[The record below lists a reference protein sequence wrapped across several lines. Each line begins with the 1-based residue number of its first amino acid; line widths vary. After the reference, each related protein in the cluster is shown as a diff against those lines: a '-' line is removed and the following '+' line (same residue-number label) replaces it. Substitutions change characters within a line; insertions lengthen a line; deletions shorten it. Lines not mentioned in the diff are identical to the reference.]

1 MSADGHEETPDP
13 AATPGQQSS
22 GRISRRQALGSAVA
36 GAAGVALGPLA
47 SRAAAA
53 SPGRRHGRRPSGAT
67 VDVLVV
73 GGGISGLT
81 AAYRL
86 LRHSNLSVRV
96 LEANDR
102 VGGRTVNLPLPG
114 GKITEGGGQ
123 WTGPGQDR
131 VQALARELKIGMFD
145 TYVKGESVYVY
156 RGNRQPHTGTLPPL
170 GPAALADVVQNLTR
184 LDQMASTVPLDAP
197 WQAPNALQWDAMTF
211 GQWLDANVANAEAR
225 SLYTLVFSIIN
236 GQDPHATSLL
246 FALFVIHSGGGIARL
261 IGTSGGAQNSRFVG
275 GSQEISLRMA
285 RRLGSRVMLQTPVD
299 HIDQTSKKHVV
310 VRSGTQEFSAR
321 RVIVAMT
328 PQDANRVHYA
338 PTLTTQRIM
347 VQKMWPIGGGWKTF
361 AVYKEPFWRAQGLNG
376 GAITDLPAALY
387 TADNSPPDGSLGVL
401 LSFFGTA
408 NQKFEFGGSPRQLND
423 VGARRSAVL
432 EAFATIFGKQA
443 LHPIEYIE
451 KDWMREPW
459 IAGCKAPIPPGL
471 LTMYTSALSDPV
483 GLIHWAGTETA
494 PINVGAMD
502 GAVRAGER
510 AAREVAAALGKNPS
524 SIPA

>member
-1 MSADGHEETPDP
+1 MSADVHEEKPDP
-13 AATPGQQSS
+13 GTTGAQRSNAG
-22 GRISRRQALGSAVA
+22 ISRRQALGSAVA
-36 GAAGVALGPLA
+36 GAAGVALGPLT

-53 SPGRRHGRRPSGAT
+53 SPGQRPGRRRTGAT

-86 LRHSNLSVRV
+86 LRHSNLSVLV

-114 GKITEGGGQ
+114 KNITEGGGQ

-156 RGNRQPHTGTLPPL
+156 QGNRQPHTGTLPPL
-170 GPAALADVVQNLTR
+170 GPAALADVVSNLTR

-197 WQAPNALQWDAMTF
+197 WQAPNALEWDSMTF
-211 GQWLDANVANAEAR
+211 GQWLDTNVGNAEAR

-236 GQDPHATSLL
+236 GQDPHATSFL

-275 GSQEISLRMA
+275 GSQELSLRMA
-285 RRLGSRVMLQTPVD
+285 RRLGSRVILQTPVD
-299 HIDQTSKKHVV
+299 QIDQTSRKHVL
-310 VRSGTQEFSAR
+310 VRSGTQEFAAR

-328 PQDANRVHYA
+328 PQDANRVRYA

-347 VQKMWPIGGGWKTF
+347 LQKMWPIGGGWKTF
-361 AVYKEPFWRAQGLNG
+361 AVYKKPFWRDQGLNG

-387 TADNSPPDGSLGVL
+387 TSDNSPQDGSLGVL

-423 VGARRSAVL
+423 LGARRRAVL
-432 EAFATIFGKQA
+432 DAFAAIFGKQA
-443 LHPIEYIE
+443 LQPIAYLE

-459 IAGCKAPIPPGL
+459 IAGCKAPVPPGL
-471 LTMYTSALSDPV
+471 LTMYTSALNDPV

-502 GAVRAGER
+502 GGVRAGER
-510 AAREVAAALGKNPS
+510 AAREVVAALGGNPS

>member
-1 MSADGHEETPDP
+1 MNAEIHEEPIDP
-13 AATPGQQSS
+13 GATRGQPSN
-22 GRISRRQALGSAVA
+22 GGISRRQALRSGAL
-36 GAAGVALGPLA
+36 GAAGVALGALTQQA
-47 SRAAAA
+47 EAAARVQRT
-53 SPGRRHGRRPSGAT
+53 GRRRSGAT
-67 VDVLVV
+67 VDVLVI

-86 LRHSNLSVRV
+86 LRHSDLSVLV

-131 VQALARELKIGMFD
+131 VQALARELGIGMFD
-145 TYVKGESVYVY
+145 TYVTGESVYVY
-156 RGNRQPHTGTLPPL
+156 QGKRQPHTGSIPPL
-170 GPAALADVVQNLTR
+170 GSSALADLVHNLAQ
-184 LDQMASTVPLDAP
+184 LDQMANTVPLDAP
-197 WQAPNALQWDAMTF
+197 WQAPDAEQWDATTF
-211 GQWLDANVANAEAR
+211 GQWLDANVATAEAR

-285 RRLGSRVMLQTPVD
+285 SRLGSRVMLQTPVD
-299 HIDQTSKKHVV
+299 HIDQTSGKYVV
-310 VRSGTQEFSAR
+310 VRSGTEEFAAR

-328 PQDANRVHYA
+328 PQDANRVRYT

-347 VQKMWPIGGGWKTF
+347 LQKIWPIGGGWKTF
-361 AVYKEPFWRAQGLNG
+361 AVYKKPFWRAQGLNG
-376 GAITDLPAALY
+376 QAITDLPAALY

-423 VGARRSAVL
+423 LGARRGAVL
-432 EAFATIFGKQA
+432 DAFATIFGKQA
-443 LHPIEYIE
+443 LHPIAYLE

-459 IAGCKAPIPPGL
+459 IAGCKAPVPPGL
-471 LTMYTSALSDPV
+471 LTMYTSALTDPV
-483 GLIHWAGTETA
+483 GRIHWAGTETA

-510 AAREVAAALGKNPS
+510 TAREVAAALGGNPS

>member
-1 MSADGHEETPDP
+1 MRADAHDDQIDP
-13 AATPGQQSS
+13 RSTRGRQSS
-22 GRISRRQALGSAVA
+22 GGISRRQALGSAVA
-36 GAAGVALGPLA
+36 GAAGVALGSLA
-47 SRAAAA
+47 PQAEAA
-53 SPGRRHGRRPSGAT
+53 SSGRRIGRRRSGAT

-96 LEANDR
+96 LEANNR

-131 VQALARELKIGMFD
+131 VQALARELGIKMFD
-145 TYVKGESVYVY
+145 TYVTGESVYVY
-156 RGNRQPHTGTLPPL
+156 QGKRQPHTGTLPPL
-170 GPAALADVVQNLTR
+170 GPTALADVVQNLTR
-184 LDQMASTVPLDAP
+184 LDQMANTVPLDAP
-197 WQAPNALQWDAMTF
+197 WQAPNAEQWDATTF
-211 GQWLDANVANAEAR
+211 GQWLDQNVATAEAR

-285 RRLGSRVMLQTPVD
+285 RRLGSRVTLQAPVD
-299 HIDQTSKKHVV
+299 HIDHTRGKHVL
-310 VRSGTQEFSAR
+310 VRSGKQEFLAR

-328 PQDANRVHYA
+328 PQDANLIRYA

-347 VQKMWPIGGGWKTF
+347 LQKMWPIGGGWKTF
-361 AVYKEPFWRAQGLNG
+361 AVYKKPFWRAQGLNG

-387 TADNSPPDGSLGVL
+387 TSDNSPPDGSLGVL

-423 VGARRSAVL
+423 PRARRSAVL
-432 EAFATIFGKQA
+432 DAFATIFGKQA

-459 IAGCKAPIPPGL
+459 IAGCKSPMPPGM

-483 GLIHWAGTETA
+483 GRIHWGGTETA

-510 AAREVAAALGKNPS
+510 AAREVAASLGRNPS

>member
-1 MSADGHEETPDP
+1 MRAGTHEEPIDP
-13 AATPGQQSS
+13 ATTQGQQTSA
-22 GRISRRQALGSAVA
+22 GMSRRQALGSAA
-36 GAAGVALGPLA
+36 LGAAGVALGSLGP
-47 SRAAAA
+47 RAEAA
-53 SPGRRHGRRPSGAT
+53 SPGRGRRPSGAT
-67 VDVLVV
+67 VDVVV
-73 GGGISGLT
+73 IGGGISGLT

-86 LRHSNLSVRV
+86 LRHSDLSVRV

-114 GKITEGGGQ
+114 RKITEGGGQ

-131 VQALARELKIGMFD
+131 VQALARELGIKMFD
-145 TYVKGESVYVY
+145 TYVTGESVYLY
-156 RGNRQPHTGTLPPL
+156 QGKRQPHTGTLPPL
-170 GPAALADVVQNLTR
+170 SPTPLADVAQNLTR
-184 LDQMASTVPLDAP
+184 LDQMASTVPLEAP
-197 WQAPNALQWDAMTF
+197 WQAPNAEQWDATTF
-211 GQWLDANVANAEAR
+211 GQWLDANVATAEAR
-225 SLYTLVFSIIN
+225 SLFTLVFSIIN

-285 RRLGSRVMLQTPVD
+285 RRLASRVMLRTPVD
-299 HIDQTSKKHVV
+299 HIDQTSRKYVV
-310 VRSGTQEFSAR
+310 VRSGTEEFAAR
-321 RVIVAMT
+321 RVIIAMT

-347 VQKMWPIGGGWKTF
+347 LQKMWPIGGGWKTF
-361 AVYKEPFWRAQGLNG
+361 AVYKTPFWRAQGLNG

-423 VGARRSAVL
+423 PRARRGAVL
-432 EAFATIFGKQA
+432 DAFAKIFGEKA
-443 LHPIEYIE
+443 RHPIQYLE

-459 IAGCKAPIPPGL
+459 IAGCKSPVPPGM
-471 LTMYTSALSDPV
+471 LTMYTSAISDPV

-494 PINVGAMD
+494 PVNVGAMD

-510 AAREVAAALGKNPS
+510 AAREVAAALGRNPS

>member
-1 MSADGHEETPDP
+1 M
-13 AATPGQQSS
+13 
-22 GRISRRQALGSAVA
+22 
-36 GAAGVALGPLA
+36 
-47 SRAAAA
+47 
-53 SPGRRHGRRPSGAT
+53 
-67 VDVLVV
+67 
-73 GGGISGLT
+73 
-81 AAYRL
+81 
-86 LRHSNLSVRV
+86 
-96 LEANDR
+96 AN
-102 VGGRTVNLPLPG
+102 
-114 GKITEGGGQ
+114 
-123 WTGPGQDR
+123 
-131 VQALARELKIGMFD
+131 
-145 TYVKGESVYVY
+145 
-156 RGNRQPHTGTLPPL
+156 
-170 GPAALADVVQNLTR
+170 
-184 LDQMASTVPLDAP
+184 TVPLDAP
-197 WQAPNALQWDAMTF
+197 WQAPNALQWDATTF
-211 GQWLDANVANAEAR
+211 GQWLDANVATAEAR

-299 HIDQTSKKHVV
+299 HVDQTSSKHVL
-310 VRSGTQEFSAR
+310 VRSGTQQFSAR

-328 PQDANRVHYA
+328 PQDANRIRYA

-347 VQKMWPIGGGWKTF
+347 VQRMWPIGGGWKTF
-361 AVYKEPFWRAQGLNG
+361 AVYKKPFWRAQGLNG

-387 TADNSPPDGSLGVL
+387 TADNSPPDGSVGVL

-408 NQKFEFGGSPRQLND
+408 NQNFEFGGSPRQLND
-423 VGARRSAVL
+423 PRARRGAVL
-432 EAFATIFGKQA
+432 DAFATIFGKQA

-459 IAGCKAPIPPGL
+459 IAGCKAPVPPGL

-510 AAREVAAALGKNPS
+510 AAREVAGALGRNPS

>member
-1 MSADGHEETPDP
+1 MSADADEKQIDP
-13 AATPGQQSS
+13 GTTRGQRSD
-22 GRISRRQALGSAVA
+22 GGISRRQALGSAVA
-36 GAAGVALGPLA
+36 GAAGVALGSLA
-47 SRAAAA
+47 SRADAA
-53 SPGRRHGRRPSGAT
+53 SPGQRHGQRPSRRT
-67 VDVLVV
+67 VDVVVV

-86 LRHSNLSVRV
+86 VRHSNLSVRV

-131 VQALARELKIGMFD
+131 VQALARELGIGMFD
-145 TYVKGESVYVY
+145 TYVTGESVYVY

-170 GPAALADVVQNLTR
+170 GPAALADLVRNLTR

-197 WQAPNALQWDAMTF
+197 WEAPNAEQWDATTF
-211 GQWLDANVANAEAR
+211 GQWLDQNVATAEAR
-225 SLYTLVFSIIN
+225 SLYTLVFSVIN
-236 GQDPHATSLL
+236 GQDPHATSFL

-285 RRLGSRVMLQTPVD
+285 RRLGSRVFLQTPVD
-299 HIDQTSKKHVV
+299 HIDHSSRKHVV
-310 VRSGTQEFSAR
+310 LHSGKREFSAR

-328 PQDANRVHYA
+328 PQDANRVRYA

-361 AVYKEPFWRAQGLNG
+361 AVYKKPFWRDQGLNG

-408 NQKFEFGGSPRQLND
+408 NQNFAFGGSPGQLND
-423 VGARRSAVL
+423 KRARRSAVL
-432 EAFATIFGKQA
+432 DAFATIFGEQA

-459 IAGCKAPIPPGL
+459 IAGCKAPVPPGL

-483 GLIHWAGTETA
+483 GQIHWAGTETA

-510 AAREVAAALGKNPS
+510 AAREVAAALGRNPS

>member
-1 MSADGHEETPDP
+1 MRANPPQEQLDPGTTSAAQASAGF
-13 AATPGQQSS
+13 
-22 GRISRRQALGSAVA
+22 SRRQALGSAVA

-53 SPGRRHGRRPSGAT
+53 GQRNGLGSSRAA
-67 VDVLVV
+67 VDVLVI

-86 LRHSNLSVRV
+86 LRHSNLSVQV

-131 VQALARELKIGMFD
+131 VQALARELGIKMFD
-145 TYVKGESVYVY
+145 TYTTGESVYLY
-156 RGNRQPHTGTLPPL
+156 QGKRQPHTGTLPPL
-170 GPAALADVVQNLTR
+170 GPTALGDVVQNLTR
-184 LDQMASTVPLDAP
+184 LDQMANTVPLDAP
-197 WQAPNALQWDAMTF
+197 WQAPDAEQWDATTF
-211 GQWLDANVANAEAR
+211 GQWLDQNVATAEAR

-285 RRLGSRVMLQTPVD
+285 SRLGSRVTLQAPVD
-299 HIDQTSKKHVV
+299 HIDQTRGKYVV
-310 VRSGTQEFSAR
+310 VRSGKREFVAR

-328 PQDANRVHYA
+328 PQDANRVRYA
-338 PTLTTQRIM
+338 PTLTTERTM
-347 VQKMWPIGGGWKTF
+347 LQKMWPIGGGWKTF
-361 AVYKEPFWRAQGLNG
+361 AVYKKPFWRAQGLNG

-401 LSFFGTA
+401 LSFLGTA
-408 NQKFEFGGSPRQLND
+408 NQKFEFGGSPQQLND
-423 VGARRSAVL
+423 LGARRSAVL
-432 EAFATIFGKQA
+432 DAFAAIFGPKA
-443 LHPIEYIE
+443 LHPIAYIE

-459 IAGCKAPIPPGL
+459 IAGCKSPMPPGM

-483 GLIHWAGTETA
+483 GRIHWAGTETA

-502 GAVRAGER
+502 GGVRAGER
-510 AAREVAAALGKNPS
+510 AAREVAAALGGNPS
-524 SIPA
+524 LIPA

>member
-1 MSADGHEETPDP
+1 M
-13 AATPGQQSS
+13 
-22 GRISRRQALGSAVA
+22 
-36 GAAGVALGPLA
+36 
-47 SRAAAA
+47 
-53 SPGRRHGRRPSGAT
+53 
-67 VDVLVV
+67 LVV

-131 VQALARELKIGMFD
+131 VQALARELGIKMFD
-145 TYVKGESVYVY
+145 TYVTGESVYVY
-156 RGNRQPHTGTLPPL
+156 QGNRQPHTGTLPPL

-184 LDQMASTVPLDAP
+184 LDQMANTVPLDAP
-197 WQAPNALQWDAMTF
+197 WQAPNAEQWDATTF
-211 GQWLDANVANAEAR
+211 GQWLDANVATAEAR

-285 RRLGSRVMLQTPVD
+285 RRLGSRVMLQAPVD
-299 HIDQTSKKHVV
+299 HIDQTSRKHVL
-310 VRSGTQEFSAR
+310 VRSGTQEFVAR

-328 PQDANRVHYA
+328 PQDANRVRYA

-347 VQKMWPIGGGWKTF
+347 LQKMWPIGGGWKTF
-361 AVYKEPFWRAQGLNG
+361 AVYKKPFWRAQGLNG

-387 TADNSPPDGSLGVL
+387 TSDNSPPDGSLGVL

-423 VGARRSAVL
+423 LRAPDAARCSTRSRRSSASRHY
-432 EAFATIFGKQA
+432 T
-443 LHPIEYIE
+443 
-451 KDWMREPW
+451 RSSTSRRT
-459 IAGCKAPIPPGL
+459 GCGNPG
-471 LTMYTSALSDPV
+471 SP
-483 GLIHWAGTETA
+483 
-494 PINVGAMD
+494 
-502 GAVRAGER
+502 
-510 AAREVAAALGKNPS
+510 AARPPCPLGCSRCTRRRCPIRSVGFIGRAPRRPRSTWARWTGRYAQASGRRAKSPRPSAETRPRSPLEMCNPGVR
-524 SIPA
+524 

>member
-1 MSADGHEETPDP
+1 MRADTHEEPIDP
-13 AATPGQQSS
+13 ATMQGQQTSA
-22 GRISRRQALGSAVA
+22 GMSRRRALGSAA
-36 GAAGVALGPLA
+36 LGAAGVALGSLG
-47 SRAAAA
+47 SRAEAA
-53 SPGRRHGRRPSGAT
+53 SPGRGRRRSGAT
-67 VDVLVV
+67 VDVVV
-73 GGGISGLT
+73 IGGGISGLT

-86 LRHSNLSVRV
+86 LRHSDLSVRV

-114 GKITEGGGQ
+114 RKITEGGGQ

-131 VQALARELKIGMFD
+131 VQALARELGIKMFD
-145 TYVKGESVYVY
+145 TYVTGESVYLY
-156 RGNRQPHTGTLPPL
+156 QGKRQPHTGTLPPL
-170 GPAALADVVQNLTR
+170 SPTPLADVVQNLTR
-184 LDQMASTVPLDAP
+184 LDQMASTVPLEAP
-197 WQAPNALQWDAMTF
+197 WQAPNAEQWDATTF
-211 GQWLDANVANAEAR
+211 GQWLDANVATAEAR

-285 RRLGSRVMLQTPVD
+285 RRLASRVMLRTPVD
-299 HIDQTSKKHVV
+299 HIDQTSKKFVV
-310 VRSGTQEFSAR
+310 VRSGTEEFTAR
-321 RVIVAMT
+321 RVIIAMT

-347 VQKMWPIGGGWKTF
+347 LQKMWPIGGGWKTF
-361 AVYKEPFWRAQGLNG
+361 AVYKTPFWRAQGLNG

-408 NQKFEFGGSPRQLND
+408 NQKFEFGGSPSQLND
-423 VGARRSAVL
+423 PRARRGAVL
-432 EAFATIFGKQA
+432 DAFAKIFGEKA
-443 LHPIEYIE
+443 RHPIQYLE

-459 IAGCKAPIPPGL
+459 IAGCKSPVPPGM
-471 LTMYTSALSDPV
+471 LTMYTSAISDPV

-494 PINVGAMD
+494 PVNVGAMD

-510 AAREVAAALGKNPS
+510 AAREVAAALGRNPS

>member
-1 MSADGHEETPDP
+1 MSADVDEERIDP
-13 AATPGQQSS
+13 GTMHVQRSNG
-22 GRISRRQALGSAVA
+22 GISRRQALGSAVA

-53 SPGRRHGRRPSGAT
+53 SPGRRPSRAT

-86 LRHSNLSVRV
+86 LRHSDLSVRV

-131 VQALARELKIGMFD
+131 VQALAKELGIGMFA
-145 TYVKGESVYVY
+145 TYVTGKSVYVY
-156 RGNRQPHTGTLPPL
+156 RGNRQTHTGTLPPL
-170 GPAALADVVQNLTR
+170 GPAALADVVSNLTR

-197 WQAPNALQWDAMTF
+197 WQAPNALEWDATTF
-211 GQWLDANVANAEAR
+211 GQWLDANVANAEAK

-285 RRLGSRVMLQTPVD
+285 RRLGSRVILQTPVD
-299 HIDQTSKKHVV
+299 QIDQSGRKHVV
-310 VRSGTQEFSAR
+310 VRSGTQEFAAR

-328 PQDANRVHYA
+328 PQDANRVRYA

-347 VQKMWPIGGGWKTF
+347 VQKIWPIGGGWKTF
-361 AVYKEPFWRAQGLNG
+361 AVYKKPFWRAQGLNG

-387 TADNSPPDGSLGVL
+387 TADNSPPDGSPGVL

-408 NQKFEFGGSPRQLND
+408 NQNFEFGGSPRQLND
-423 VGARRSAVL
+423 LGARRSAVL
-432 EAFATIFGKQA
+432 GAFATIFGKQA

-451 KDWMREPW
+451 KDWQREPW
-459 IAGCKAPIPPGL
+459 IAGCKAPVPPGL

-483 GLIHWAGTETA
+483 GRIHWAGTETA

-510 AAREVAAALGKNPS
+510 TAREVAAALGRNPS

>member
-47 SRAAAA
+47 SRSAAA
-53 SPGRRHGRRPSGAT
+53 SPGRGHGRRPSGAT
-67 VDVLVV
+67 VDALVV

-102 VGGRTVNLPLPG
+102 VGGRTVNLRLPG

-145 TYVKGESVYVY
+145 TYVRGESVYVY

-184 LDQMASTVPLDAP
+184 LDQMASSVPLDAP

-299 HIDQTSKKHVV
+299 HIDQSSKKHVV

-432 EAFATIFGKQA
+432 EAFATIFGKQDCTDRV
-443 LHPIEYIE
+443 H
-451 KDWMREPW
+451 RE
-459 IAGCKAPIPPGL
+459 GL
-471 LTMYTSALSDPV
+471 DAETLDRCMQGPV
-483 GLIHWAGTETA
+483 PLAAHD
-494 PINVGAMD
+494 VHV
-502 GAVRAGER
+502 GAVRSRWPDSLGWHRTADQRGRDGRGGMRSRAGGAR
-510 AAREVAAALGKNPS
+510 SRRRARETPPRSRARHV
-524 SIPA
+524 